1 MKSKLSSPRI
11 TGKTLDELSKSTE
24 LAIQQIWKKVN
35 DLVDE
40 TGKKSI
46 GDRKAEPE
54 SKGIR
59 LVQTKDEYFLEAR
72 FEDGWAR
79 LTTSFQL
86 LTKKD

>member
-24 LAIQQIWKKVN
+24 LAMQQIWKKIN
-35 DLVDE
+35 ALVDE
-40 TGKKSI
+40 TGKKSV
-46 GDRKAEPE
+46 GERKAEPE

-59 LVQTKDEYFLEAR
+59 LVQTKDEYFLEAH
-72 FEDGWAR
+72 FDNGWAR
-79 LTTSFQL
+79 LDTSFSL

>member
-35 DLVDE
+35 ALVDE

-72 FEDGWAR
+72 FDNGWAR
-79 LTTSFQL
+79 LDTSFNL